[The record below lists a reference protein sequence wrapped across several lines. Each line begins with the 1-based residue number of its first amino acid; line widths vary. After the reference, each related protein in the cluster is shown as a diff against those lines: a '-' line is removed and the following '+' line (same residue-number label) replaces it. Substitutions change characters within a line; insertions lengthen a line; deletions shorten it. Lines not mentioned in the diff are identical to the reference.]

1 MATSPTPPRLV
12 VAASTTTGTPTSA
25 TTGVVTEATIQQLLD
40 ARTKIAR
47 RAGSL
52 DRELK
57 QRNARD
63 RRDFAEQAAQQ
74 LASAP
79 PDFDARTADP
89 LVAKLKAL
97 DDAAAKDAATLEALR
112 RTAEAI
118 EDRLEEIKDSPD
130 RELLGAALERE
141 RQRLDQERVE
151 RQEDADLLALMIEQ
165 IQTDLDEIGAAIA
178 FLSAPAPSDA
188 SDSAAAAT
196 DTTLAAGAADSP
208 APASGKGK
216 SRS

>member
-12 VAASTTTGTPTSA
+12 VATSTTTGTPASA

-57 QRNARD
+57 QRSARD

-74 LASAP
+74 LASAA

-89 LVAKLKAL
+89 LMAKLKAL

-112 RTAEAI
+112 RTAVAI
-118 EDRLEEIKDSPD
+118 EDRIEEIKDSPD
-130 RELLGAALERE
+130 RELLAAALERE
-141 RQRLDQERVE
+141 RRRLDQERVE

-165 IQTDLDEIGAAIA
+165 IQSDLDEIGAAIA

-188 SDSAAAAT
+188 AESAASAT
-196 DTTLAAGAADSP
+196 DTALASTAADSP
-208 APASGKGK
+208 APSSAKGK